1 MVSSLTV
8 GHVEDDRLV
17 NVAPYSLVHT
27 CFTEIPEKPAAY
39 IVSAG
44 VMNMYRGADK
54 SLARPG
60 RK

>member
-8 GHVEDDRLV
+8 GHVEDDHLV
-17 NVAPYSLVHT
+17 NVAPYNLVDT
-27 CFTEIPEKPAAY
+27 CFTEFPEKPAAC
-39 IVSAG
+39 IVSAD
-44 VMNMYRGADK
+44 VMNMYKGADK